1 MGLLVL
7 DTNVVLDLWLFQDPR
22 TESLRQ
28 ALKQGEI
35 TCLATAHMR
44 EELRRVLAY
53 PHLVECLNFYQ
64 KSAEQ
69 VLTHYDAHS
78 QLVEAPGKAPWT
90 CKDPDDQVF
99 IDLAVAHQCP
109 LISKDKAV
117 LALRGRL
124 ARSQVAVS
132 REWAASSSPTQAS
145 T

>member
-1 MGLLVL
+1 MIHLVI

-22 TESLRQ
+22 TARLRQ
-28 ALKQGEI
+28 ALQQGEVG
-35 TCLATAHMR
+35 CLATAHMR

-53 PHLVECLNFYQ
+53 PHLVERLNFYQ

-69 VLTHYDAHS
+69 VLAQYVAHARF
-78 QLVEAPGKAPWT
+78 VEAPSKAPWT

-99 IDLAVAHQCP
+99 IDLAVAHQCA

-124 ARSQVAVS
+124 ARASVAVS
-132 REWAASSSPTQAS
+132 REWAPS
-145 T
+145 TATP